1 MYVCMYVQWGIYVQW
16 NLMRPIFWE
25 DLKQKFEVN
34 NFIRY
39 CNIGYSFKTSIL
51 AV

>member
-1 MYVCMYVQWGIYVQW
+1 
-16 NLMRPIFWE
+16 MRPIFRE

-34 NFIRY
+34 NFMIY
-39 CNIGYSFKTSIL
+39 YNIGYSFKTSIL